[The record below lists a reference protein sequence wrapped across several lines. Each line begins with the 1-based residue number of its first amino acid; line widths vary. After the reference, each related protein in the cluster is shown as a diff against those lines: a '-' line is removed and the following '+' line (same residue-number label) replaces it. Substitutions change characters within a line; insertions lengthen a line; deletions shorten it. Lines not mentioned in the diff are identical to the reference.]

1 MSLTANELRPEGQE
15 VVFKRTDGVL
25 LLGVR
30 QETGVWSI
38 SLPDADSTIDPS
50 EVVGWDLRSRSVA
63 DSRPWRTPIA
73 GSTALQ
79 LTPAS

>member
-1 MSLTANELRPEGQE
+1 MSLTANELPPEGQE

-38 SLPDADSTIDPS
+38 SLPDEDSTIDPS
-50 EVVGWDLRSRSVA
+50 EVVEWY
-63 DSRPWRTPIA
+63 
-73 GSTALQ
+73 
-79 LTPAS
+79 LTS